1 MLLKALLALAGLVA
15 TARGHAAV
23 THPKPR
29 QAIDGVVAPWNGTVP
44 DPIPFTTPNWCAHP
58 DAGSTDPRKLSGS
71 NGQACFWVSTTEPP
85 PPPPPTGS
93 SPAPGR
99 STH

>member
-1 MLLKALLALAGLVA
+1 M
-15 TARGHAAV
+15 
-23 THPKPR
+23 
-29 QAIDGVVAPWNGTVP
+29 P

-71 NGQACFWVSTTEPP
+71 NGQACFWVSTTEHPFPP
-85 PPPPPTGS
+85 LQPAPPCARPIL
-93 SPAPGR
+93 PAPGR